1 MENVTNTEATLS
13 LDEIPLKKGDNKKF
27 MLILGAVHI
36 DLYDQTD
43 IIPFDKMEEF
53 FKENLK

>member
-13 LDEIPLKKGDNKKF
+13 LDEIPVKKGDNKKC